1 MFLFA
6 FVNPSFIPENLIIF
20 AIYICLFF
28 EFKSKLHKEM
38 IIKKVAAI
46 VPTKLNIYVSLIKL
60 SNFYYRAF

>member
-6 FVNPSFIPENLIIF
+6 FVNPSFISENLIIF

-28 EFKSKLHKEM
+28 EFKSKLHKEI

-46 VPTKLNIYVSLIKL
+46 VLTKLNI
-60 SNFYYRAF
+60 